1 MEQDL
6 NVSVQLNQEEVKDF
20 KTLRARFQNNSDFPK
35 NNLWSRPP
43 PAVKLK
49 PVNLPEKRLPP
60 PPVKNTGEGLSPRT
74 VCDEVNETAGPG
86 RKHAL
91 PVQSSTLPSTKPL
104 PDKTVLKC
112 TGADT
117 FKAGVVREEG
127 KDEQSAADTFKHTRR
142 LWENTLSQHMKR
154 PDLAQLNHGGVNKPF
169 SRPHSTVWEAAGNGS
184 SSPTVANVEKAYCQ
198 TRDFP
203 PAKDLSKCPPP
214 LPRKDLMEGRSC
226 PVKEQTDISKCPPP
240 LPRKDYMEGRPCP
253 VKEQPD
259 ISKCPPTLPRKDV
272 MKEHPCPVKEQPDIS
287 KCPPPLPRKDHM
299 EGSPCPVKEQA
310 DSPWKALAVSLPADT
325 KPADPDLGTDGSLY
339 EEQPPVVLECN
350 EAQQPGGESR
360 GHTPR
365 RKALPDVQSLGTP
378 PKKPTRPAHVDLSQ
392 FRKATRATKALGV
405 SSEMITPPSRAKPP
419 EDFEKNSPPNNDAVD
434 PGIYEDYEGDALYL
448 DVEITRLEKDAENI
462 TTTETGIQDQVKNSA
477 EKKSFLFEK
486 CSSNEQA
493 VKKKEKEERQHLEK
507 EKKKQKEKE
516 KKENEI
522 KKRFKIT
529 GLEEMIYRVEV
540 KEESKGGKNDLA
552 VKQGDVVD
560 LIRTTKCPPGK
571 WLAKDCD
578 GNYGYISV
586 TALEMD
592 FKGIHE
598 IGKRVSTAMGLHPSD
613 TEEIVKGD
621 SYTLSDSVEDI
632 FDDIYDD
639 VETEQKDSQ
648 EKYEKPKKLAN
659 VFLKYKEYIEKK
671 KMEKGGFPVEE
682 TERTEEGK
690 ENDIYDD
697 AEMEKKDLPSNKVV
711 NIFHKIK
718 VNKEKKKEKGETER
732 AEEGQG
738 NRYTDV
744 PSPNRE
750 RTGGLFKFKNPNADE
765 EKSKKNTFFKNE
777 KEFRQKFQYTK
788 EIEVQ
793 NTVVVNSVVVQ
804 NSPSDLNLAIKP
816 GEQLDVIDVT
826 KDDKIIC
833 RNMRGKYGYVSIEN
847 IACS

>member
-1 MEQDL
+1 MKGQLSMCRLCNDKVQDR
-6 NVSVQLNQEEVKDF
+6 N
-20 KTLRARFQNNSDFPK
+20 
-35 NNLWSRPP
+35 
-43 PAVKLK
+43 
-49 PVNLPEKRLPP
+49 
-60 PPVKNTGEGLSPRT
+60 
-74 VCDEVNETAGPG
+74 
-86 RKHAL
+86 
-91 PVQSSTLPSTKPL
+91 
-104 PDKTVLKC
+104 
-112 TGADT
+112 
-117 FKAGVVREEG
+117 
-127 KDEQSAADTFKHTRR
+127 
-142 LWENTLSQHMKR
+142 
-154 PDLAQLNHGGVNKPF
+154 
-169 SRPHSTVWEAAGNGS
+169 
-184 SSPTVANVEKAYCQ
+184 
-198 TRDFP
+198 
-203 PAKDLSKCPPP
+203 
-214 LPRKDLMEGRSC
+214 
-226 PVKEQTDISKCPPP
+226 I
-240 LPRKDYMEGRPCP
+240 
-253 VKEQPD
+253 
-259 ISKCPPTLPRKDV
+259 
-272 MKEHPCPVKEQPDIS
+272 
-287 KCPPPLPRKDHM
+287 
-299 EGSPCPVKEQA
+299 
-310 DSPWKALAVSLPADT
+310 
-325 KPADPDLGTDGSLY
+325 

-360 GHTPR
+360 GHTAR

-392 FRKATRATKALGV
+392 FL
-405 SSEMITPPSRAKPP
+405 SSEMITPSCRATHP
-419 EDFEKNSPPNNDAVD
+419 EDFEKNSSPNNDAVD
-434 PGIYEDYEGDALYL
+434 PGIYEEYEGDALYQ
-448 DVEITRLEKDAENI
+448 DVEITQLEKDAENI
-462 TTTETGIQDQVKNSA
+462 TTTKTGIQDQVKNSA

-486 CSSNEQA
+486 CSNEQA

-529 GLEEMIYRVEV
+529 GFEDTMYRAEV

-560 LIRTTKCPPGK
+560 LIRTTKCPSGK

-592 FKGIHE
+592 FKEIHE

-621 SYTLSDSVEDI
+621 RSTPLFNSILDTSDG

-639 VETEQKDSQ
+639 VEAEQKDSQ

-659 VFLKYKEYIEKK
+659 LFLKYKDYIEKK
-671 KMEKGGFPVEE
+671 KMEKRGLPVEE
-682 TERTEEGK
+682 TERTEDGN

-697 AEMEKKDLPSNKVV
+697 AEMEKKDLPSNKMV

-738 NRYTDV
+738 NRYIDV
-744 PSPNRE
+744 PSHNRE

-765 EKSKKNTFFKNE
+765 EKSKENTIFRDE

-793 NTVVVNSVVVQ
+793 NTVVVNSIVVQ
-804 NSPSDLNLAIKP
+804 SSPSDLNLAIKP
-816 GEQLDVIDVT
+816 GEQLDIIDVI

-847 IACS
+847 IAYS

>member
-1 MEQDL
+1 ME
-6 NVSVQLNQEEVKDF
+6 QEEVKDF

-35 NNLWSRPP
+35 KNLWSRPP
-43 PAVKLK
+43 PAVKPK
-49 PVNLPEKRLPP
+49 AVNLPEKRVPP

-74 VCDEVNETAGPG
+74 VCDEVNKTAGPG

-91 PVQSSTLPSTKPL
+91 PVKSSTLPSTKPL
-104 PDKTVLKC
+104 PVRTVLKC
-112 TGADT
+112 TGAGT

-127 KDEQSAADTFKHTRR
+127 KDEQPLADTFKHTRR
-142 LWENTLSQHMKR
+142 LWENTLSQHMER
-154 PDLAQLNHGGVNKPF
+154 LDLAQLNHGGVVKPF

-203 PAKDLSKCPPP
+203 PAKELSKCPPP

-240 LPRKDYMEGRPCP
+240 LPRKDHMEG
-253 VKEQPD
+253 Q
-259 ISKCPPTLPRKDV
+259 T
-272 MKEHPCPVKEQPDIS
+272 DIS

-299 EGSPCPVKEQA
+299 EGQTDISKCPPPLPSKDHMEGQTDISKCPPPLPCKDYMEGHPCPVKEQA
-310 DSPWKALAVSLPADT
+310 DSPWKTLAVSLPADT
-325 KPADPDLGTDGSLY
+325 KPGDPDLGTDGSLY
-339 EEQPPVVLECN
+339 EEQPPVVLDCD

-378 PKKPTRPAHVDLSQ
+378 PKKPMRPAHVDLSQ
-392 FRKATRATKALGV
+392 FHKATRATKALGV

-419 EDFEKNSPPNNDAVD
+419 EDFEKNSSPNNDAVD
-434 PGIYEDYEGDALYL
+434 PGIFEDYEGDALYQ

-486 CSSNEQA
+486 CSNEQA
-493 VKKKEKEERQHLEK
+493 VKKKEKEESQHLEK

-529 GLEEMIYRVEV
+529 GLEETIYRAEV

-560 LIRTTKCPPGK
+560 LIRTSKCPTGK

-592 FKGIHE
+592 FKEIHE

-613 TEEIVKGD
+613 TEELCKGD
-621 SYTLSDSVEDI
+621 SCTLSDSVEDI

-639 VETEQKDSQ
+639 VEAEQKDSQ
-648 EKYEKPKKLAN
+648 EKYEKPKKLAY

-671 KMEKGGFPVEE
+671 KMEKRGLPVEE
-682 TERTEEGK
+682 TERTEEGT
-690 ENDIYDD
+690 ENDISDD

-744 PSPNRE
+744 PSHNRE

-765 EKSKKNTFFKNE
+765 EKSKKNTFFRDE

-793 NTVVVNSVVVQ
+793 NTVVVNSIVVQ
-804 NSPSDLNLAIKP
+804 NSPCDLNLAIKP
-816 GEQLDVIDVT
+816 GEKLDIIDVT